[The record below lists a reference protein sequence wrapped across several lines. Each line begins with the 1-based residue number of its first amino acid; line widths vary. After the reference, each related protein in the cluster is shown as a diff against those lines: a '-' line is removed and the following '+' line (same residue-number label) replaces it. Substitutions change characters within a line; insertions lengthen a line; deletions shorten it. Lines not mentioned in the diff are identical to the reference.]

1 MLAQPLGS
9 PWWTYADADAAY
21 SASSLNELAG
31 YPVRYLDHP
40 GLPVEE
46 AGTLAFGAEELA
58 QRATGRVHSRRQFVD
73 EELLRLDR
81 ARPVFRGVA
90 VAIFLLGGILWC
102 LLLARLL
109 RHWTWGL
116 AGGLLWIAAPGLWP
130 MSIQFRPDVL
140 LSVLLFVF
148 AVLLARAMILRS
160 PGLYAAAGVTLGLAT
175 MVKMHAAG
183 AGVSLALGAIL
194 RPPPAGWWRD
204 RLARTAGFV
213 RRHRLL
219 VAAIVLIWLLL
230 AVVLNRGR
238 LPFTPSFEEKRVVAV
253 PLALIAAFVGVS
265 IVARELTRSRAVARV
280 LDPFYAFVA
289 FATCVGIALPA
300 TLDLPDGMQSFV
312 NIWYGLT
319 GRGINAQIPLFQASL
334 SQLTA
339 TPLKQ
344 ALLVFAIAGLGAV
357 VGIARRDPLPFVLFA
372 GAAVLGVMAEARL
385 AATHYFAPAYALSV
399 PAALWTLRRRPGA
412 ASLLIWP
419 IVFYIAWPSI
429 KDRRG
434 PKHDAAQFAAV
445 VAPAKAYLAGK
456 IPAGDVAFVPSYWPF
471 ADSRYFELVQL
482 YVNYTPRY
490 PYEYLPATQLAANYA
505 GAAGLRFRYY
515 VGPGFESAQG
525 TQKVQVGD
533 LGDYV
538 IRRAP
543 DTEFV
548 YDLLSGPGADAPWS
562 HPDARYDPWTGYYKD
577 AAGRYWDRRAGNQF
591 VAPLRRR
598 YLPKQHVWVDAYGDL
613 WNAHGDKVGNRPD
626 LRTAPP

>member
-21 SASSLNELAG
+21 AASSLDELAG

-40 GLPVEE
+40 GLPLEE
-46 AGTLAFGAEELA
+46 LGTLAFGAEELA

-73 EELLRLDR
+73 RQLLHLDR

-90 VAIFLLGGILWC
+90 LAIFLLGGILWC

-109 RHWTWGL
+109 GHWTWGL

-140 LSVLLFVF
+140 LSVSLLVF

-183 AGVSLALGAIL
+183 AIVSLVLGAAL

-204 RLARTAGFV
+204 WRERTSSFAR
-213 RRHRLL
+213 RRRLL
-219 VAAIVLIWLLL
+219 LASIVLAWLLL
-230 AVVLNRGR
+230 AVVLNRDR
-238 LPFTPSFEEKRVVAV
+238 FPFTPSFEEKRVVVV
-253 PLALIAAFVGVS
+253 PLAAIAAFLGLSLLVH
-265 IVARELTRSRAVARV
+265 TRAAARV
-280 LDPFYAFVA
+280 LNPFYAFVA
-289 FATCVGIALPA
+289 LAVCVGLALPA
-300 TLDLPDGMQSFV
+300 TLDVPDGMQSFV
-312 NIWYGLT
+312 NVWYGLT
-319 GRGINAQIPLFQASL
+319 DRGINSEIPLFQAPL

-344 ALLVFAIAGLGAV
+344 ALLVFVIAGLGAL
-357 VGIARRDPLPFVLFA
+357 VGLARRDPLPFVLFA
-372 GAAVLGVMAEARL
+372 GAAVLGIMAEARL

-399 PAALWTLRRRPGA
+399 PAALWTLRRRPGV

-419 IVFYIAWPSI
+419 IVFYVAWPSI
-429 KDRRG
+429 NYRNG
-434 PKHDAAQFAAV
+434 PKHDAAQFAALA
-445 VAPAKAYLAGK
+445 APAKAYLADKLG
-456 IPAGDVAFVPSYWPF
+456 PGDVAFVPSYWPF

-482 YVNYTPRY
+482 YVNYTPAY
-490 PYEYLPATQLAANYA
+490 PYHYLPASQLAANYA
-505 GAAGLRFRYY
+505 GSEGLRFRYY
-515 VGPGFESAQG
+515 VGPGFESLEGAQ
-525 TQKVQVGD
+525 KEQVGD
-533 LGDYV
+533 LGEYV
-538 IRRAP
+538 LRRAAG
-543 DTEFV
+543 TQLI
-548 YDLLSGPGADAPWS
+548 YDLLSGPGVDSPWS
-562 HPDARYDPWTGYYKD
+562 HPEARYDPWTGYYKD
-577 AAGRYWDRRAGNQF
+577 SAGRYWDRTGNQIP
-591 VAPLRRR
+591 APARRR
-598 YLPKQHVWVDAYGDL
+598 YLAKEHVWVDAYGDL